1 MSAVVDMI
9 LTPIAMAGKE
19 APFFTFPPVTT
30 VICGTVELIKG
41 GQIEEIPGIGQ
52 IIKYGR
58 ESVLV
63 IVLLIVLYVKAWQYI
78 GPKLWHLIENG
89 KNWARNTLTEGEPDD
104 DDYSFFPDILKII
117 LWWGVK
123 IFITGPLTYLLQVPI
138 DIMSWDMES
147 LSLDFGNLWGDPKN
161 FYRDNCRRFVNGSY
175 AGDFS
180 LYEKENIDTYLR
192 ESHSGNITDR
202 YEHSPN
208 KYLCTHGNYCK
219 EISDVFGKTM
229 MGRNGSLSEDN
240 SPTDGYVNGINISS
254 APRKY
259 SACCSS
265 YPITDCKQECSDE
278 SPLNIDFI
286 LHPTSLGFKGGVSE
300 IAENM
305 KNIILHPINYIEEI
319 ISVAVGSV
327 GTLEEDIKNCIEREI
342 YRFWKRESNKHY
354 AVPNPDK
361 HGFSDWGR
369 KCPHGVENLRV
380 IIQKEYE
387 KRIKECIKDCKTE
400 NNQQLAIHGCN
411 TDYMEK
417 ARRSSLRNRNDTLL
431 SQLPREYDTDVIK
444 ESAIKR
450 TPWKSGERPSE
461 LNNSSSYLTFDSYE
475 ASRLNASYNRGQQIV
490 RTEELMVD
498 GTDCSKHNL
507 SEHEL
512 EKCFGPF
519 RPMTPQEYPVL
530 FYKITKDFMGSILW
544 TLLGLFVFF
553 IILYI
558 LCLFNPVGQASYEF
572 NKNAGMVEGG
582 MKSMGMNMKNL
593 NLSKIT
599 DMVKSKIN

>member
-1 MSAVVDMI
+1 MS
-9 LTPIAMAGKE
+9 
-19 APFFTFPPVTT
+19 
-30 VICGTVELIKG
+30 
-41 GQIEEIPGIGQ
+41 
-52 IIKYGR
+52 
-58 ESVLV
+58 
-63 IVLLIVLYVKAWQYI
+63 
-78 GPKLWHLIENG
+78 
-89 KNWARNTLTEGEPDD
+89 
-104 DDYSFFPDILKII
+104 
-117 LWWGVK
+117 
-123 IFITGPLTYLLQVPI
+123 
-138 DIMSWDMES
+138 
-147 LSLDFGNLWGDPKN
+147 
-161 FYRDNCRRFVNGSY
+161 FY
-175 AGDFS
+175 
-180 LYEKENIDTYLR
+180 
-192 ESHSGNITDR
+192 
-202 YEHSPN
+202 
-208 KYLCTHGNYCK
+208 
-219 EISDVFGKTM
+219 
-229 MGRNGSLSEDN
+229 
-240 SPTDGYVNGINISS
+240 
-254 APRKY
+254 
-259 SACCSS
+259 
-265 YPITDCKQECSDE
+265 
-278 SPLNIDFI
+278 
-286 LHPTSLGFKGGVSE
+286 
-300 IAENM
+300 
-305 KNIILHPINYIEEI
+305 
-319 ISVAVGSV
+319 
-327 GTLEEDIKNCIEREI
+327 
-342 YRFWKRESNKHY
+342 
-354 AVPNPDK
+354 
-361 HGFSDWGR
+361 
-369 KCPHGVENLRV
+369 GVENLRV

-417 ARRSSLRNRNDTLL
+417 ARRSALRNRNDTLL

-461 LNNSSSYLTFDSYE
+461 LNNSSSYLTFDSYI
-475 ASRLNASYNRGQQIV
+475 SRLNAYYNRGQQIV